1 MKVICKIRAFWDGE
15 IIKPGQIIDVK
26 CKEIPCWAKPLN
38 KKDEVEEDKKPEE
51 KQDNPPEN
59 NKVEDKQDDKKEDEK
74 AASEKVNPMTAQ
86 ELAGKNESELDAI
99 LEELR
104 TEALDKNIVVDAE
117 NKTVIEQIN
126 ELKIKLGK
134 AEK

>member
-15 IIKPGQIIDVK
+15 IIKPGQIVEIKGKDV
-26 CKEIPCWAKPLN
+26 PCWAKPLN
-38 KKDEVEEDKKPEE
+38 GKAPEPKEDENGKTPEQNENNVPEDNKKDEV
-51 KQDNPPEN
+51 NPLI
-59 NKVEDKQDDKKEDEK
+59 
-74 AASEKVNPMTAQ
+74 AQ
-86 ELAGKNESELDAI
+86 ELAGKNESELNAI

-104 TEALDKNIVVDAE
+104 TEALDKNITVDAE

-134 AEK
+134 ANK

>member
-15 IIKPGQIIDVK
+15 IIKPGQIVEIKGKDV
-26 CKEIPCWAKPLN
+26 PCWAKPLDA
-38 KKDEVEEDKKPEE
+38 KTPEPKE
-51 KQDNPPEN
+51 GEN
-59 NKVEDKQDDKKEDEK
+59 NKTPEPKENNTPEDNKKEDDKKATEEIKPADAQAL
-74 AASEKVNPMTAQ
+74 AA
-86 ELAGKNESELDAI
+86 KNESELNAI

-104 TEALDKNIVVDAE
+104 TEALDKNITVDAE

-134 AEK
+134 VNK

>member
-15 IIKPGQIIDVK
+15 IIKPGQIVEIKGKDV
-26 CKEIPCWAKPLN
+26 PCWAKPLN
-38 KKDEVEEDKKPEE
+38 GKAPEPKEDENGKAPEQNENNVPEDNKKDEV
-51 KQDNPPEN
+51 NPLI
-59 NKVEDKQDDKKEDEK
+59 
-74 AASEKVNPMTAQ
+74 AQ
-86 ELAGKNESELDAI
+86 ELAGKNESELNAI

-104 TEALDKNIVVDAE
+104 TEALDKNITVDAE

-134 AEK
+134 VNK

>member
-15 IIKPGQIIDVK
+15 IIKPGQIVEIKGKDV
-26 CKEIPCWAKPLN
+26 PCWAKPLN
-38 KKDEVEEDKKPEE
+38 DKAPEPKENENGKAPEQNENNAPEDNKKDEV
-51 KQDNPPEN
+51 NPLI
-59 NKVEDKQDDKKEDEK
+59 
-74 AASEKVNPMTAQ
+74 AQ
-86 ELAGKNESELDAI
+86 ELAGKNESELNAI

-104 TEALDKNIVVDAE
+104 TEALDKNITVDAE

-134 AEK
+134 VNK

>member
-15 IIKPGQIIDVK
+15 IIKPGQIVEIKGKDV
-26 CKEIPCWAKPLN
+26 PCWAKPLN
-38 KKDEVEEDKKPEE
+38 GKAPEPKEDENGKAPEQKEDENGKAPEQNENNVPEDNKKDEV
-51 KQDNPPEN
+51 NPLI
-59 NKVEDKQDDKKEDEK
+59 
-74 AASEKVNPMTAQ
+74 AQ
-86 ELAGKNESELDAI
+86 ELAGKNESELNAI

-104 TEALDKNIVVDAE
+104 TEALDKNITVDAE

-134 AEK
+134 VNK

>member
-15 IIKPGQIIDVK
+15 IIRPGQIVEIKGKDV
-26 CKEIPCWAKPLN
+26 PCWAKPLN
-38 KKDEVEEDKKPEE
+38 GKAPEPKEDENTKGEPEQKE
-51 KQDNPPEN
+51 
-59 NKVEDKQDDKKEDEK
+59 NKVPEDDKKED
-74 AASEKVNPMTAQ
+74 VNPLVAQ
-86 ELAGKNESELDAI
+86 ELAGKNESELNAI

-104 TEALDKNIVVDAE
+104 TEALDKNITVDAE

-134 AEK
+134 VNK

>member
-15 IIKPGQIIDVK
+15 IIKPGQIVEIKGKDV
-26 CKEIPCWAKPLN
+26 PCWAKPLN
-38 KKDEVEEDKKPEE
+38 GKAPEPKEDENGKTPEPNENNVPEDNKKDEV
-51 KQDNPPEN
+51 NPLI
-59 NKVEDKQDDKKEDEK
+59 
-74 AASEKVNPMTAQ
+74 AQ
-86 ELAGKNESELDAI
+86 ELAGKNESELNAI

-104 TEALDKNIVVDAE
+104 TEALDKNITVDAE

-134 AEK
+134 VNK

>member
-15 IIKPGQIIDVK
+15 IIKPGQIVEVK
-26 CKEIPCWAKPLN
+26 GKEIPCWAKPLN
-38 KKDEVEEDKKPEE
+38 KKDEDEEKNPDDKQPNNPPADDKGEEKKDEDKKT
-51 KQDNPPEN
+51 
-59 NKVEDKQDDKKEDEK
+59 
-74 AASEKVNPMTAQ
+74 SVNVDPMTAQ
-86 ELAGKNESELDAI
+86 ALAGKNESELNAI